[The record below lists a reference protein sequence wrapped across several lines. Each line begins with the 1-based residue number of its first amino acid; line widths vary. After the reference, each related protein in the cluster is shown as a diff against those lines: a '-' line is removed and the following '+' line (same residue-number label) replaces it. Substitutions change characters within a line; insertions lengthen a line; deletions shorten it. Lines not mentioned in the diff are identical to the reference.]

1 MFDDIAVLAW
11 VTKHLSDE
19 LDAFR
24 AWREQQP
31 PEKLI
36 VVEQLPKT
44 QALLEKERG
53 KV

>member
-1 MFDDIAVLAW
+1 MIGQTV
-11 VTKHLSDE
+11 
-19 LDAFR
+19 
-24 AWREQQP
+24 QQP